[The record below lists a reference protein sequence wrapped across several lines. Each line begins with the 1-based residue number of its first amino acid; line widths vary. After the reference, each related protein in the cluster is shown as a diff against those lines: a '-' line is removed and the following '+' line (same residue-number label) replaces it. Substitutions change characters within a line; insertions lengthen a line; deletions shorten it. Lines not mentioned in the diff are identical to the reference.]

1 MDRVTRSLMENWAK
15 GAGVGNLK
23 EYVAFERFANFIILS
38 RHHDHQFSVEDYSCG
53 DDGTLGI
60 DGFALSVNNELVSNL
75 GDLEDA
81 LSGTGAIEASII
93 ATQVKT
99 SPSFDLGDVSVFSDA
114 AISLLMEDEPPHPNL
129 KLQQEMLHRLLQE
142 SSRFRENPVCRL
154 YYVTTG
160 SWNSRGPIT
169 RKIADTRKRL
179 SGSNLFSRVDFHVW
193 GAGEVQRNW
202 RAIDSA
208 LEVQIQF
215 DNRTTLPEVEGV
227 REAYLGVLPGS
238 EFIKLVT
245 DDEGEIR
252 KTLFFDN
259 VRDFQGETDVNGDIR
274 QTLISGDRSRFCV
287 LNNGVTV
294 VAHDLRSTGNRLTL
308 IDFQVVN
315 GCQTSHILHSER
327 DNLDGVYVPFRLIV
341 TLDDDV
347 AKSITKATNKQ
358 GQVTKEN
365 LFALSELQKRIE
377 AYFNSFETEPGKRVY
392 YERRSRQWSG
402 SAQVQGTWRVISLRN
417 LMQSFASLYLR
428 IPHTAARYYGDLR
441 NRVGSD
447 VFSDSHHEAYYYS
460 AAYAFCKLDHFFRSG
475 AIEREL
481 KPARYHLLAGV
492 RTIFAG
498 STAPDKVEGVA
509 KKAEANCKE
518 FNSFL
523 WDDALYLAAL
533 QRCAKS
539 LVELAGGQ
547 EINRDFGRTRDFTEQ
562 YLSDLI
568 K

>member
-1 MDRVTRSLMENWAK
+1 MDRVTRGLMESWAK
-15 GAGVGNLK
+15 DAGVGHLK
-23 EYVAFERFANFIILS
+23 EYVAFERFVNFIVLS
-38 RHHDHQFSVEDYSCG
+38 RHHDQQFSVEDFSCG

-60 DGFALSVNNELVSNL
+60 DGFALSVNGELVS
-75 GDLEDA
+75 DMAELEDA
-81 LSGTGAIEASII
+81 LSGGGAIEVSITL
-93 ATQVKT
+93 TQVKT
-99 SPSFDLGDVSVFSDA
+99 SASFDLGDLSIFSDA
-114 AISLLMEDEPPHPNL
+114 SITLLTEDEPPHPNL
-129 KLQQEMLHRLLQE
+129 ENQQKMLHRVLEE

-154 YYVTTG
+154 YYVTLG
-160 SWNSRGPIT
+160 SWNNRGPIV
-169 RKIADTRKRL
+169 RKMKDSQKRL
-179 SGSNLFSRVDFHVW
+179 LSSNLFSRVDFHVW
-193 GAGEVQRNW
+193 GASEVQRNW

-208 LEVQIQF
+208 LEVTVQF
-215 DNRTTLPEVEGV
+215 ENRTTLPEVEGV

-259 VRDFQGETDVNGDIR
+259 VRDFQGETDVNADIR
-274 QTLISGDRSRFCV
+274 QTLASGDRSRFCV

-294 VAHDLRSTGNRLTL
+294 VAHDLKSTGNRLTL
-308 IDFQVVN
+308 VDFQVVN

-327 DNLDGVYVPFRLIV
+327 ENLDGVYVPSRLIV
-341 TLDDDV
+341 TLDDEV

-377 AYFNSFETEPGKRVY
+377 AYFNSFEAEPGKRIY

-402 SAQVQGTWRVISLRN
+402 SAQVRGTWRVISLRN
-417 LMQSFASLYLR
+417 LMQAFASLYLR

-441 NRVGSD
+441 NRVGND
-447 VFSDSHHEAYYYS
+447 VFSDGHNEAYYYS

-475 AIEREL
+475 AISREL

-492 RTIFAG
+492 RTIYSG
-498 STAPDKVEGVA
+498 SSIPDRVESVD
-509 KKAEANCKE
+509 KKAEKDCKP
-518 FNSFL
+518 FNAFL
-523 WDDALYLAAL
+523 WDDDRYLSAVQTCADALV
-533 QRCAKS
+533 K
-539 LVELAGGQ
+539 LAGGQ

-562 YLSDLI
+562 YLSELL

>member
-1 MDRVTRSLMENWAK
+1 MESWAK
-15 GAGVGNLK
+15 DAGVGHLK
-23 EYVAFERFANFIILS
+23 EYVAFERFVNFIVLS
-38 RHHDHQFSVEDYSCG
+38 RHHDQQFSVEDFSCG

-60 DGFALSVNNELVSNL
+60 DGFALSINGELVP
-75 GDLEDA
+75 DMAELEDA
-81 LSGTGAIEASII
+81 LSGSGAIEVSITM
-93 ATQVKT
+93 TQVKT
-99 SPSFDLGDVSVFSDA
+99 SPSFDLGDLSIFSDA
-114 AISLLMEDEPPHPNL
+114 SITLLTEDEPPHPNL
-129 KLQQEMLHRLLQE
+129 EDQQNILHRVLQE

-154 YYVTTG
+154 YYVTLGT
-160 SWNSRGPIT
+160 WNNRGPIV
-169 RKIADTRKRL
+169 RKMDDTRKRL
-179 SGSNLFSRVDFHVW
+179 LGSNLFSRVDFHVW
-193 GAGEVQRNW
+193 GASEVQSNW

-208 LEVQIQF
+208 LEVTVQF
-215 DNRTTLPEVEGV
+215 ENRTTLPEVEGV

-259 VRDFQGETDVNGDIR
+259 VRDFQGETDVNADIR
-274 QTLISGDRSRFCV
+274 QTLAAGDRSRFCV

-294 VAHDLRSTGNRLTL
+294 VAHDLKATGNRLTL
-308 IDFQVVN
+308 VDFQVVN

-327 DNLDGVYVPFRLIV
+327 ENLDGVYVPFRLIV

-377 AYFNSFETEPGKRVY
+377 AYFNSFETEPGKRIY

-402 SAQVQGTWRVISLRN
+402 SAQVRGTWRVISLRN
-417 LMQSFASLYLR
+417 LMQAFASLYLR

-441 NRVGSD
+441 DRVGND
-447 VFSDSHHEAYYYS
+447 VFSDAHNEAYYYS

-475 AIEREL
+475 AIAREL

-492 RTIFAG
+492 RTIYLA
-498 STAPDKVEGVA
+498 SSSPEKVESID
-509 KKAEANCKE
+509 KKAEKDCKP

-523 WDDALYLAAL
+523 WDDDRYLESL
-533 QRCAKS
+533 QVCAKV
-539 LVELAGGQ
+539 LVKLAGGQ

-562 YLSDLI
+562 YLSELL

>member
-1 MDRVTRSLMENWAK
+1 MDRVTRGLMESWAK
-15 GAGVGNLK
+15 DAGVGHLK
-23 EYVAFERFANFIILS
+23 EYVAFERFVNFIVLS
-38 RHHDHQFSVEDYSCG
+38 RHHDQQFSVEDFSCG

-60 DGFALSVNNELVSNL
+60 DGFALAINGELVS
-75 GDLEDA
+75 DMAELEDA
-81 LSGTGAIEASII
+81 LSGVGAIEVSITL
-93 ATQVKT
+93 TQVKT
-99 SPSFDLGDVSVFSDA
+99 SASFDLGDLSIFSDA
-114 AISLLMEDEPPHPNL
+114 SITLLTEDEPPHPNL
-129 KLQQEMLHRLLQE
+129 ESHQKMLHRVFDE

-154 YYVTTG
+154 YYVTLG
-160 SWNSRGPIT
+160 AWNNRGPIV
-169 RKIADTRKRL
+169 KKVKDTKKRL
-179 SGSNLFSRVDFHVW
+179 LGSNLFSRVDFHVW
-193 GAGEVQRNW
+193 GASEVQRNW

-208 LEVQIQF
+208 LEVTVQF
-215 DNRTTLPEVEGV
+215 ENRTTLPEVEGV
-227 REAYLGVLPGS
+227 REAYLGVLPGG

-259 VRDFQGETDVNGDIR
+259 VRDFQGETDVNADIR
-274 QTLISGDRSRFCV
+274 QTLASGDRSRFCV

-294 VAHDLRSTGNRLTL
+294 VAHDLKSTGNRLTL
-308 IDFQVVN
+308 VDFQVVN

-327 DNLDGVYVPFRLIV
+327 ENLDGVYVPFRLIV
-341 TLDDDV
+341 TLDDEV

-377 AYFNSFETEPGKRVY
+377 AYFNSFEAEPGKRIY

-402 SAQVQGTWRVISLRN
+402 SAQVRGTWRVISLRN
-417 LMQSFASLYLR
+417 LMQAFASLYLR

-441 NRVGSD
+441 NRVGND
-447 VFSDSHHEAYYYS
+447 VFSDSHNEAYYYS

-475 AIEREL
+475 AIAREL

-492 RTIFAG
+492 RTIYSKA
-498 STAPDKVEGVA
+498 SIPERVESLD
-509 KKAEANCKE
+509 KKAERDCKP
-518 FNSFL
+518 FNAFL
-523 WDDALYLAAL
+523 WDDDRYLAAV
-533 QRCAKS
+533 QTCAEA
-539 LVELAGGQ
+539 LVKLAGGQ

-562 YLSDLI
+562 YLSELL

>member
-1 MDRVTRSLMENWAK
+1 MDRVTRGLMESWAK
-15 GAGVGNLK
+15 DAGVGHLK
-23 EYVAFERFANFIILS
+23 EYVAFERFVNFIVLS
-38 RHHDHQFSVEDYSCG
+38 RHHDQQFSVEDFSCG

-60 DGFALSVNNELVSNL
+60 DGFALSVNGELVS
-75 GDLEDA
+75 DMAELEDA
-81 LSGTGAIEASII
+81 LSGGGAIEVSITL
-93 ATQVKT
+93 TQVKT
-99 SPSFDLGDVSVFSDA
+99 SASFDLGDLSVFSDA
-114 AISLLMEDEPPHPNL
+114 SITLLTEDEPPHPNL
-129 KLQQEMLHRLLQE
+129 ENQQKMLHRVLEE

-154 YYVTTG
+154 YYVTLG
-160 SWNSRGPIT
+160 SWNNRGPIV
-169 RKIADTRKRL
+169 KKMKDSQKRL
-179 SGSNLFSRVDFHVW
+179 LGSNLFSRVDFHVW
-193 GAGEVQRNW
+193 GASEVQRNW

-208 LEVQIQF
+208 LEVTVQF
-215 DNRTTLPEVEGV
+215 ENRTTLPEVEGV

-259 VRDFQGETDVNGDIR
+259 VRDFQGETDVNADIR
-274 QTLISGDRSRFCV
+274 QTLASGDRSRFCV

-294 VAHDLRSTGNRLTL
+294 VAHDLKSTGNRLTL
-308 IDFQVVN
+308 VDFQVVN

-327 DNLDGVYVPFRLIV
+327 ENLDGVYVPFRLIV
-341 TLDDDV
+341 TLDDEV

-377 AYFNSFETEPGKRVY
+377 AYFNSFEAEPGKRIY

-402 SAQVQGTWRVISLRN
+402 SAQVRGTWRVISLRN
-417 LMQSFASLYLR
+417 LMQAFASLYLR

-441 NRVGSD
+441 NRVGND
-447 VFSDSHHEAYYYS
+447 VFSDAHNEAYYYS

-475 AIEREL
+475 AIAREL

-492 RTIFAG
+492 RTIYSAS
-498 STAPDKVEGVA
+498 STPERVESID
-509 KKAEANCKE
+509 KKAEKDCKP
-518 FNSFL
+518 FNAFL
-523 WDDALYLAAL
+523 WDDDRYLEAVQTCADALV
-533 QRCAKS
+533 K
-539 LVELAGGQ
+539 LAGGQ

-562 YLSDLI
+562 YLSELL